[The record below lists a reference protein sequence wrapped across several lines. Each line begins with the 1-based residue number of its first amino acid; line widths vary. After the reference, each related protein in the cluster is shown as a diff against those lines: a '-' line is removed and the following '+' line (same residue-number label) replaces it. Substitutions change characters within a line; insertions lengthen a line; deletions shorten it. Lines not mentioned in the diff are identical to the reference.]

1 MSQVEFEKL
10 VLTSLAEIKIL
21 LANQI
26 ESNKD
31 HEKRIRAVESECKL
45 YRGAWAVAAA
55 IFGWLGFHVVL
66 H

>member
-1 MSQVEFEKL
+1 MSQIEFEKA
-10 VLTSLAEIKIL
+10 VITQLARIETL